1 MSGQQNLVSA
11 AKNGDREAFGE
22 LYRQSY
28 EDLYK
33 FAFYV
38 LKNDQD
44 AHHQGNTLKSGK
56 HLNSQLVGY
65 KAISGKI
72 DGFVS
77 DSTSQVLETLY
88 VTVYGVQD

>member
-1 MSGQQNLVSA
+1 MLFRSKDA
-11 AKNGDREAFGE
+11 D
-22 LYRQSY
+22 Y
-28 EDLYK
+28 EVK
-33 FAFYV
+33 TV
-38 LKNDQD
+38 
-44 AHHQGNTLKSGK
+44 KSGK
-56 HLNSQLVGY
+56 NLNSMLGGY